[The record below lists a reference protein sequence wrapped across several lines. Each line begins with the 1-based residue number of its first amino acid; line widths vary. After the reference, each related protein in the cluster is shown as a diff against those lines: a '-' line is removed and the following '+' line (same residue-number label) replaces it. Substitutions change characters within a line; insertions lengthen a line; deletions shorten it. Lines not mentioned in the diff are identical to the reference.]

1 MSEPR
6 KYKQSEE
13 TANAVSHLA
22 GALLATAA
30 LVVMIVFSALRGNA
44 WHIVSTSVYGLTLVI
59 LYFSS
64 GMAHALKEGKAKQVF
79 FIFDKIAIFLL
90 IAGTYT
96 PLSLVVLHGAFGWV
110 IFGLE
115 WGMALAGIILTFT
128 RVGKSEGRVNYFFVG
143 LYVAMGWLMIIAI
156 VPIFNSFPLSGF
168 LWLLSGGI
176 FYSLGIL
183 FYAKAQ
189 FLYHHLVWHLMVI
202 AGSVSHFIA
211 IFNYVIPSG
220 GS

>member
-1 MSEPR
+1 MTEPR
-6 KYKQSEE
+6 IYQKSEE

-22 GALLATAA
+22 GALLAAA
-30 LVVMIVFSALRGNA
+30 GLVLMIVFSAIRGNA
-44 WHIVSTSVYGLTLVI
+44 WHIVSTSIYGATLVL

-64 GMAHALKEGKAKQVF
+64 GMAHALKEGKAKELF
-79 FIFDKIAIFLL
+79 FVFDKISIFLL

-128 RVGKSEGRVNYFFVG
+128 RIGKSVTRVNYIFLG

-156 VPIFNSFPLSGF
+156 VPIFNALPLAGA
-168 LWLLSGGI
+168 LWIVSGGLCYT
-176 FYSLGIL
+176 FGIL
-183 FYAKAQ
+183 FYVKAS
-189 FLYHHLVWHLMVI
+189 FLYHHLVWHLFVI
-202 AGSVSHFIA
+202 AGSLSHFIA
-211 IFNYVIPSG
+211 IFNYVIPSK
-220 GS
+220 